1 MLGDSAV
8 LGTGGGGGFA
18 PSSPG
23 NVFHFNSV
31 FFVFFELASLG
42 GNERGRLHNLLTWVH
57 VLSMGRVSVSPI
69 HGLQLLPFPS
79 ISVHGKLADLGY
91 HRNAKKCKE
100 KFENVYKYH
109 KRTKEG
115 RSGKSEGKTYR
126 FFDQLQALE
135 NNPAIHPIQSPT
147 PPPSKPPP
155 VTTTALPATPL
166 SIVVT
171 TTPSSIMSLPPTTT
185 LPLSPA
191 TVPSPTTLPVP
202 QGILALTTSSFPS
215 SNPTPYFPT
224 QTPNPTTNNT
234 NSKNPQNTIAPPSF
248 PNIPTDL
255 LSNSSSSSTS
265 SEETTTEG
273 GGARRKRKRKWKDFF
288 ERLMKEVIEKQEELQ
303 RRFLEAIEKRE
314 QERVAREETWRRQEM
329 QRISREREIL
339 AQERSIAAAKDAAVM
354 AFLQKMAEHQ
364 QEENNL
370 QPALNTNN
378 NIISIAAQQP
388 VPQATPTPTPQQK
401 QTTTVPEAPPVQSLV
416 PQPQQH
422 QVQQQQQLVMTNV
435 ETNKAD
441 NNGENLMM
449 GASSSRWPKVE
460 VQALIDLR
468 TNLETKYQENGPK
481 GPLWEEISA
490 LMRKMGYN
498 RNAKRCKEKWE
509 NINKYFKKVKES
521 NKKRPEDSKT
531 CPYFHQLEALYK
543 EKNKVEGQMKPESM
557 MAPLMVQPEQ
567 QWPPQQVV
575 PPEVTME
582 DAQNDPMDGGHHE
595 DGEEEE
601 EEEEDKDIGDEDD
614 DEDDEGGNYEI
625 VASKPASAGDASA
638 EKNGGVR
645 VNSGSSGGGGSR
657 VGESGL
663 EVLGTIA
670 AYSQALPVAENASI
684 THGVINP

>member
-8 LGTGGGGGFA
+8 LGTGGGGGSA
-18 PSSPG
+18 DAVVAAGGGAVHDGAVDVAGGGGGGGGGS
-23 NVFHFNSV
+23 NS
-31 FFVFFELASLG
+31 G
-42 GNERGRLHNLLTWVH
+42 DDERGRVEEGDRSFGGNRWPRQETLALLKIRSDMDVAFRDASVKGPLWEE
-57 VLSMGRVSVSPI
+57 VSR
-69 HGLQLLPFPS
+69 
-79 ISVHGKLADLGY
+79 KLADLGY

-171 TTPSSIMSLPPTTT
+171 TTPSSIMSLPSTTT

-329 QRISREREIL
+329 QRINREREIL

-370 QPALNTNN
+370 QPALNTNNN

-601 EEEEDKDIGDEDD
+601 EEEDKDI
-614 DEDDEGGNYEI
+614 
-625 VASKPASAGDASA
+625 
-638 EKNGGVR
+638 
-645 VNSGSSGGGGSR
+645 
-657 VGESGL
+657 
-663 EVLGTIA
+663 
-670 AYSQALPVAENASI
+670 
-684 THGVINP
+684 

>member
-8 LGTGGGGGFA
+8 LGTGGGGSGDA
-18 PSSPG
+18 VVGGGGGAASGGAHDGAADVAGGGSG
-23 NVFHFNSV
+23 GGGSNS
-31 FFVFFELASLG
+31 G
-42 GNERGRLHNLLTWVH
+42 DDERGRVEEGDRSFGGNRWPRQETLALLKIRSDMDVAFRDASVKGPLWEE
-57 VLSMGRVSVSPI
+57 VSR
-69 HGLQLLPFPS
+69 
-79 ISVHGKLADLGY
+79 KLAELGY

-126 FFDQLQALE
+126 FFDQLQALDK
-135 NNPAIHPIQSPT
+135 NPAIHGIQSPT
-147 PPPSKPPP
+147 PPSKPPP
-155 VTTTALPATPL
+155 VTTTALPATPV

-185 LPLSPA
+185 VPLLPVSNNT
-191 TVPSPTTLPVP
+191 TVPSTTTLPMP
-202 QGILALTTSSFPS
+202 QGILAITTSSYPP
-215 SNPTPYFPT
+215 SNPTTYFPA
-224 QTPNPTTNNT
+224 QTPNPTSN
-234 NSKNPQNTIAPPSF
+234 NSKNPQNTITPPSF

-314 QERVAREETWRRQEM
+314 QERVVREEAWRMQEM
-329 QRISREREIL
+329 QRINREREIL

-364 QEENNL
+364 QQENNL

-378 NIISIAAQQP
+378 NNSITIAPQQP
-388 VPQATPTPTPQQK
+388 VPQATTTPTPTPQQR
-401 QTTTVPEAPPVQSLV
+401 QTTTVPEVPPVQSLAPQ
-416 PQPQQH
+416 PQPQQHH

-435 ETNKAD
+435 EINKAD
-441 NNGENLMM
+441 NNSESLML

-543 EKNKVEGQMKPESM
+543 EKNKVEGQMKPEST

-567 QWPPQQVV
+567 QWPPQQVM

-582 DAQNDPMDGGHHE
+582 DAQNDPMDRQRHE
-595 DGEEEE
+595 DA
-601 EEEEDKDIGDEDD
+601 EEDDEDKEIGDEDD

-625 VASKPASAGDASA
+625 VASKPASASAGDASA
-638 EKNGGVR
+638 E
-645 VNSGSSGGGGSR
+645 
-657 VGESGL
+657 
-663 EVLGTIA
+663 
-670 AYSQALPVAENASI
+670 
-684 THGVINP
+684 

>member
-1 MLGDSAV
+1 M
-8 LGTGGGGGFA
+8 
-18 PSSPG
+18 
-23 NVFHFNSV
+23 
-31 FFVFFELASLG
+31 
-42 GNERGRLHNLLTWVH
+42 
-57 VLSMGRVSVSPI
+57 
-69 HGLQLLPFPS
+69 
-79 ISVHGKLADLGY
+79 
-91 HRNAKKCKE
+91 
-100 KFENVYKYH
+100 
-109 KRTKEG
+109 
-115 RSGKSEGKTYR
+115 
-126 FFDQLQALE
+126 
-135 NNPAIHPIQSPT
+135 
-147 PPPSKPPP
+147 
-155 VTTTALPATPL
+155 
-166 SIVVT
+166 
-171 TTPSSIMSLPPTTT
+171 
-185 LPLSPA
+185 
-191 TVPSPTTLPVP
+191 P

-215 SNPTPYFPT
+215 SNPTTFFPT
-224 QTPNPTTNNT
+224 QTPNPTPNNT
-234 NSKNPQNTIAPPSF
+234 NTNNKNPQNIITPPSF

-273 GGARRKRKRKWKDFF
+273 GGARRKKKRKWKDFF

-314 QERVAREETWRRQEM
+314 QERVAREEAWRMQEM
-329 QRISREREIL
+329 QRINREREIL

-378 NIISIAAQQP
+378 NNSITIAPQEA
-388 VPQATPTPTPQQK
+388 VPQGTPTPTPQQK
-401 QTTTVPEAPPVQSLV
+401 QTATVPETPPVQSLA
-416 PQPQQH
+416 PQPQQQQH
-422 QVQQQQQLVMTNV
+422 QVQQQQQQLVVSNV
-435 ETNKAD
+435 EINKAD
-441 NNGENLMM
+441 NNGENSMM

-481 GPLWEEISA
+481 GPLWEEISS
-490 LMRKMGYN
+490 LMKKMGYN

-582 DAQNDPMDGGHHE
+582 DAQNDPMEARHNE
-595 DGEEEE
+595 DAEEEE
-601 EEEEDKDIGDEDD
+601 EEKEMADEED
-614 DEDDEGGNYEI
+614 DEDDEGGNNYEI
-625 VASKPASAGDASA
+625 VASKPASAGDGSA
-638 EKNGGVR
+638 E
-645 VNSGSSGGGGSR
+645 
-657 VGESGL
+657 
-663 EVLGTIA
+663 
-670 AYSQALPVAENASI
+670 
-684 THGVINP
+684 